1 MVLGLLVLQKRDA
14 AGDQPSSELT
24 DLHRSSISKP
34 KCRKQGSAEYVPW
47 TPNAREPTRFY
58 GRDYSASQGTEA

>member
-14 AGDQPSSELT
+14 AGDQQSSELT

-34 KCRKQGSAEYVPW
+34 KCGKQGSAE
-47 TPNAREPTRFY
+47 
-58 GRDYSASQGTEA
+58 